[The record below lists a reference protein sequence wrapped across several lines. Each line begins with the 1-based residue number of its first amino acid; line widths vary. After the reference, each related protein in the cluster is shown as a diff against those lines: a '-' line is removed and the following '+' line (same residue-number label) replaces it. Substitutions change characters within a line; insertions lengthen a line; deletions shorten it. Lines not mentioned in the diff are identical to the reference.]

1 MPLQVAIIPVTSF
14 QQNCSILMCE
24 ETKEA
29 VVVDPGG
36 NIDRIIEQADS
47 MGAILK
53 KILITHAHL
62 DHVGGTIELAELKNL
77 EIEGP
82 HISDKFWMEMLP
94 QQAQMFGFPPAESF
108 FPNRWL
114 DEGDTIT
121 VGNVNLAV
129 IHTPG
134 HTPGHVIFYSEA
146 DKLALVGDVL
156 FEGSIGRTD
165 FPQGNHKDLL
175 NSIHNKLFTLGD
187 DITFIPG
194 HGPNSTFGHERR
206 TNTFVSGKNG

>member
-1 MPLQVAIIPVTSF
+1 MPLQVAIIPVTAF

-36 NIDRIIEQADS
+36 DIDRIIKQADS

-62 DHVGGTIELAELKNL
+62 DHVGGTIELAKLKSI

-82 HISDKFWMEMLP
+82 HIADKFWLEMLP
-94 QQAQMFGFPPAESF
+94 QQALMFGFPPATSF
-108 FPNRWL
+108 LPNRWL
-114 DEGDTIT
+114 DEGETIT
-121 VGNVNLAV
+121 FGNVNLEV

-134 HTPGHVIFYSEA
+134 HTPGHIIFYSKN

-175 NSIHNKLFTLGD
+175 SSIHNKLFTLGD

-206 TNTFVSGKNG
+206 TNTFVAGKNG